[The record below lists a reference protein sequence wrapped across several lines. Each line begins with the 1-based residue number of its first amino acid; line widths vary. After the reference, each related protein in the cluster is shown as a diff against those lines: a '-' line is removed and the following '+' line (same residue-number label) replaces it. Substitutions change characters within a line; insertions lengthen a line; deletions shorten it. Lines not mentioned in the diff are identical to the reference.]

1 MSTKRFERM
10 KKRTYEAL
18 LNSGLGLILKHGY
31 NSVSVADIAREA
43 DYGRST
49 FYLYFTDKEDLAF
62 QLLMYQTN
70 QLDQYLI
77 DAVGQYPH
85 PRREWE
91 AWRMIVH
98 SVEHDKQF
106 FLQMDGDVSRRLLQ
120 QRTFALHEVFE
131 KNLRSK
137 FIDYGLD
144 VPVEFQARFLVGA
157 TQDVLE
163 YWLVHPELGDAD
175 TVAAY
180 FYEMLFRQKP
190 QFNDNSANK

>member
-18 LNSGLGLILKHGY
+18 LNAGLRLILKHGY
-31 NSVSVADIAREA
+31 NAVSIADIAREA

-62 QLLMYQTN
+62 KLLMYQTN
-70 QLDQYLI
+70 QLDKVLI
-77 DAVGQYPH
+77 EAVQQYPH

-98 SVEHDKQF
+98 NVEHDKQF
-106 FLQMDGDVSRRLLQ
+106 FLKMDGDVSNRLLQ
-120 QRTFALHEVFE
+120 KRTLALHAVFE

-137 FIDYGLD
+137 FIDYGID
-144 VPVEFQARFLVGA
+144 VPPEFQARFLVGA

-163 YWLVHPELGDAD
+163 YWLTHPDLGDAD
-175 TVAAY
+175 TIAAY

-190 QFNDNSANK
+190 LF

>member
-10 KKRTYEAL
+10 KKRTYHDF
-18 LNSGLGLILKHGY
+18 LNAGLQLILKHGY
-31 NSVSVADIAREA
+31 NAVSIADIAREA

-49 FYLYFTDKEDLAF
+49 FYLHFKDKEDLAF
-62 QLLMYQTN
+62 KLLMYQTH
-70 QLDQYLI
+70 QLDTHLI
-77 DAVGQYPH
+77 EAVGQYPH

-98 SVEHDKQF
+98 NVEHDKQF

-120 QRTFALHEVFE
+120 QRTIALHAVFE

-144 VPVEFQARFLVGA
+144 IPPAFQARFLVGA

-163 YWLVHPELGDAD
+163 YWLMHPELGDAD
-175 TVAAY
+175 TIAAY

-190 QFNDNSANK
+190 DFKT

>member
-1 MSTKRFERM
+1 MSIKRFERM
-10 KKRTYEAL
+10 KKRTYEDL
-18 LNSGLGLILKHGY
+18 LNAGLGLILKHGY
-31 NSVSVADIAREA
+31 NAVSVADIAREA

-49 FYLYFTDKEDLAF
+49 FYLYFKDKEDLAF

-70 QLDQYLI
+70 QLDKYLI
-77 DAVGQYPH
+77 DAVGHYPH

-98 SVEHDKQF
+98 NVEHDKHF
-106 FLQMDGDVSRRLLQ
+106 FVQMDGDVSRRLLQ
-120 QRTFALHEVFE
+120 QRKLALHEVFE
-131 KNLRSK
+131 KNLGSK

-144 VPVEFQARFLVGA
+144 VPAEFQARFLVGA

-163 YWLVHPELGDAD
+163 YWLSHPELGDAD
-175 TVAAY
+175 TIAAY

-190 QFNDNSANK
+190 IF